1 MKRNTDVGAAPS
13 TKEAPAP
20 HPLKDSKVMAGQEE
34 QNGHHYWE
42 DLKVPCHVG
51 IIMDGNGRW
60 AKARGL
66 PRNMGHR
73 AGAEALKQVLEAA
86 VEFGIKEL
94 TVYAFSTENWNRP
107 PDEVNH
113 LMLLLD
119 YFIQRELNQL
129 DRNGVQIRHIGRE
142 TGVDDR
148 RLKKI
153 RQAEKQTCNNNRL
166 VLNVAFNYGG
176 RGEIVDAV
184 REIVAKGIPAD
195 DITEE
200 TITDHLYTHRS
211 PDPDLI
217 IRTSGELRLSNFLI
231 WQASYAELYATDTF
245 WPDFGREEL
254 LKAIYAYNRRDRRYG
269 GLAPQEVLVPHVQGV

>member
-1 MKRNTDVGAAPS
+1 
-13 TKEAPAP
+13 
-20 HPLKDSKVMAGQEE
+20 MAGQNE
-34 QNGHHYWE
+34 QNGHEWE
-42 DLKVPCHVG
+42 GLKIPCHVG

-60 AKARGL
+60 AEARGL

-86 VEFGIKEL
+86 VEFGIEEL

-113 LMLLLD
+113 LMRLLD

-142 TGVDDR
+142 SGVDDR

-153 RQAEKQTCNNNRL
+153 RQAENQTRNNKRL
-166 VLNVAFNYGG
+166 ILNVAFNCGG
-176 RGEIVDAV
+176 RSEIVDAV
-184 REIVAKGIPAD
+184 REIVAKGIPAEE
-195 DITEE
+195 ITEE

-231 WQASYAELYATDTF
+231 WQASYAELYATETY

-269 GLAPQEVLVPHVQGV
+269 GIKSDGVLVPNGQAV

>member
-1 MKRNTDVGAAPS
+1 
-13 TKEAPAP
+13 
-20 HPLKDSKVMAGQEE
+20 MAGQGES
-34 QNGHHYWE
+34 NGHHHWE
-42 DLKVPCHVG
+42 GLKVPCHVG

-60 AKARGL
+60 AQARGL

-119 YFIQRELNQL
+119 YFIQRELDQL
-129 DRNGVQIRHIGRE
+129 NRNGVQIRHIGRT

-153 RQAEKQTCNNNRL
+153 RQAEQQTRNNKRL

-184 REIVAKGIPAD
+184 RDIVAKGIPAEE
-195 DITEE
+195 ITEE
-200 TITDHLYTHRS
+200 TIADHLYTHRS

-231 WQASYAELYATDTF
+231 WQASYAELYATDAY

-269 GLAPQEVLVPHVQGV
+269 GLTPQEVLVPHVQGV